1 METINNVKKF
11 NFSKIHVFPY
21 SVRTGTKAASM
32 KQVDANIK
40 KDRARRLLRVS
51 NELAKAYQEKFIGK
65 EVEVLI
71 EKDNDDISF
80 GHTGN
85 YLAVKVA
92 GSHKRNTFVK
102 AKVFAVD
109 GANCLAREVQCQ
121 R

>member
-1 METINNVKKF
+1 
-11 NFSKIHVFPY
+11 
-21 SVRTGTKAASM
+21 M
-32 KQVDANIK
+32 KQIDGNIK

-71 EKDNDDISF
+71 EKDNSDVSV

-92 GSHKRNTFVK
+92 GSHKQNTFVK
-102 AKVFAVD
+102 AKVIAID
-109 GANCLAREVQCQ
+109 GTNCLAREEQCQ